1 MSNDTESLEMAET
14 QSMPDAEPAVATV
27 AAAAAAA
34 APASPAAPRSFKSFK
49 RKYGKQKIK
58 FEAVMK
64 DSTALAREEMRIHD
78 LSKRLREQNDQ
89 LLELLLELNNT
100 VHIPRSLR
108 YDLTKEE
115 DSQLHTTMSDQQ
127 DSIPIVE
134 CDAQTA
140 RAKLNEAKQK
150 LLAGEMTADEC
161 KELEL
166 SMLKSNTFAPTASI
180 TSLLKNVPHTTPSA
194 DDATQD
200 RDLEASLSFIH
211 PEDDVDYLIPS
222 EPRRI
227 DLTNARST
235 SKHLPVAD
243 REKALLIRNPSSVY
257 NWLRKNKPQVF
268 AHDPEA
274 PPAGASS
281 ANAAGGGAAQSEKP
295 AAASRPSSTR
305 SKRASAQ
312 AHKEEEVYDE
322 DGVLVD
328 VVEPAANAGS
338 GGSRAKRKREEDG
351 VYHPK
356 GGNRGRKKRDDKRAK
371 RPSTASTAA
380 AS

>member
-1 MSNDTESLEMAET
+1 
-14 QSMPDAEPAVATV
+14 MPDAEPVAAA

-34 APASPAAPRSFKSFK
+34 APASPAVTRSFKSFK
-49 RKYGKQKIK
+49 KDIDWMILTVDSSRRKYGKQKIK

-108 YDLTKEE
+108 YDLNKEE
-115 DSQLHTTMSDQQ
+115 DSQLHTTMSDQP

-180 TSLLKNVPHTTPSA
+180 TSLLKNVPHTTPSS
-194 DDATQD
+194 DDATAQD
-200 RDLEASLSFIH
+200 NDLEASLGFIH

-274 PPAGASS
+274 PPAGTSS
-281 ANAAGGGAAQSEKP
+281 ANAAGGGSAQSEKP

-312 AHKEEEVYDE
+312 APKEEEVYDE

>member
-1 MSNDTESLEMAET
+1 MANDTESVEMPEAPVVPNTE
-14 QSMPDAEPAVATV
+14 
-27 AAAAAAA
+27 AA
-34 APASPAAPRSFKSFK
+34 APAVPPAVNRSFKSFK

-108 YDLTKEE
+108 YNLSREEE
-115 DSQLHTTMSDQQ
+115 DSQLQTTISEQP

-140 RAKLNEAKQK
+140 RAKLDEAKQK

-161 KELEL
+161 KALEL
-166 SMLKSNTFAPTASI
+166 SMLKSNTFAPTTGI
-180 TSLLKNVPHTTPSA
+180 TSLLKNVPHTTQPP
-194 DDATQD
+194 DDAPD
-200 RDLEASLSFIH
+200 GDLDAALGFIH

-243 REKALLIRNPSSVY
+243 RDKALLIRNPSSVY
-257 NWLRKNKPQVF
+257 NWLRKHKPQVF
-268 AHDPEA
+268 AHDPAEA
-274 PPAGASS
+274 PAAGASS
-281 ANAAGGGAAQSEKP
+281 AHAGAGGTAQSDKPGAAPRS
-295 AAASRPSSTR
+295 SSTR

-312 AHKEEEVYDE
+312 VHKEEEVYDE

-328 VVEPAANAGS
+328 TAEPTAHT
-338 GGSRAKRKREEDG
+338 GGGGGRSKRKREEDG
-351 VYHPK
+351 MYHPK
-356 GGNRGRKKRDDKRAK
+356 GGNRGRKKRDEKRAK

-380 AS
+380 AAS